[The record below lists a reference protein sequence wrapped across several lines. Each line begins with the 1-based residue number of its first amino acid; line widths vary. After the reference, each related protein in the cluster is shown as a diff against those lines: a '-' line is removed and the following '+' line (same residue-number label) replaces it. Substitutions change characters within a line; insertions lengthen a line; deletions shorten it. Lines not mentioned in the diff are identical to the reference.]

1 MSTTLFPLIEQYVGG
16 RRRRGEINRHTAK
29 NLRYQ
34 LHTLDKSFGRR
45 PMEQFKRRAIERWM
59 ETTGHLAPET
69 RRNLLGA
76 VKAFSRWLVEEGVI
90 EADPTEKIP
99 RIRRP
104 RTVPRALPS
113 ADVGQLLDVA
123 PDQRARLIVALM
135 VGCGLRCIEVS
146 RLNIEDY
153 DPAARTLSIEG
164 KGGHQRVLP
173 VPGFVHHE
181 LSGYLNVAGIPK
193 GGPLIRAE
201 RPPYRG
207 LAAETISLYVS
218 RWFEEAGIKHGPYN
232 GRSAHALR
240 HTCASDVLDGGA
252 DLRTVQELLGHAEL
266 SSTAIYLRRA
276 HIGQLREAMEGRD
289 YGPVCDNS
297 GSEVEP
303 VTSSSGEPD
312 DSPDEVDGLA

>member
-1 MSTTLFPLIEQYVGG
+1 MTTTLFPLIEQYVGG
-16 RRRRGEINRHTAK
+16 RRRRGEINRRTAK
-29 NLRYQ
+29 NLSYQ
-34 LHTLDKSFGRR
+34 LHTLDSSFGRR
-45 PMEQFKRRAIERWM
+45 PLDQLKRRAIERWM

-76 VKAFSRWLVEEGVI
+76 VRGFSRWLVEEGVI
-90 EADPTEKIP
+90 DEDPTEAIP

-113 ADVGQLLDVA
+113 ADVSRLLAAA

-146 RLNIEDY
+146 RLDIQDY
-153 DPAARTLSIEG
+153 DHAARTLSIEG

-173 VPGFVHHE
+173 VPDFVHHE
-181 LSGYLNVAGIPK
+181 LTGYLNVVGIPM

-201 RPPYRG
+201 RPPYRRLTEG
-207 LAAETISLYVS
+207 TISLYVS
-218 RWFEEAGIKHGPYN
+218 RWFEAAGIKHGPYN

-289 YGPVCDNS
+289 Y
-297 GSEVEP
+297 E
-303 VTSSSGEPD
+303 
-312 DSPDEVDGLA
+312 GLLT